1 MVVEQK
7 LYTTEAFLEFAQLPE
22 NAEKRLELIDGMI
35 YEMPPSSRRNTV
47 TAMRVGRFVGN
58 FVDERGLGYV
68 TGADGGFE
76 LRPGTVR
83 QPDVAFIAQERVSN
97 LEGVT
102 FSGAPDLV
110 IEVISPSE
118 SSRDVLDKV
127 RLYLETGA
135 RIVWTMYPDVQI
147 VDAYQLNENGSLVV
161 DTFGV
166 DDVLNGDPVL
176 PGFKLAVKDI
186 FPPDLGL

>member
-1 MVVEQK
+1 MVVVKQK
-7 LYTTEAFLEFAQLPE
+7 LYTNEEFLAFAQLPE
-22 NAEKRLELIDGMI
+22 NAEKRLELIDGVV
-35 YEMPPSSRRNTV
+35 YEMPPSSRKNTV
-47 TAMRVGRFVGN
+47 TAVRVSAFIFR
-58 FVDERGLGYV
+58 FVDENKLGYV
-68 TGADGGFE
+68 TGADGGFD

-83 QPDVAFIAQERVSN
+83 QPDVAFIAKERVSS

-110 IEVISPSE
+110 VEVISPSE

-135 RIVWTMYPDVQI
+135 HIVWAMYPEVQI
-147 VDAYQLNENGSLVV
+147 VDAYRLNENGSLIV
-161 DTFGV
+161 DTFGI
-166 DDVLNGDPVL
+166 DDVLDGGSVL

-186 FPPDLGL
+186 SPPE

>member
-1 MVVEQK
+1 MVVKQK
-7 LYTTEAFLEFAQLPE
+7 LYTNEEFLEVAQLPE
-22 NAEKRLELIDGMI
+22 NAEKRLELIDGVI
-35 YEMPPSSRRNTV
+35 YEMPPSNKRNTI
-47 TAMRVGRFVGN
+47 TAMRVGRFVGS
-58 FVDERGLGYV
+58 FVDARGLGYV

-83 QPDVAFIAQERVSN
+83 QPDVAFIAKERVSN

-135 RIVWTMYPDVQI
+135 QIVWTMYPEVQV
-147 VDAYQLNENGSLVV
+147 VDAYRLNENGSLVI
-161 DTFGV
+161 DTFGIN
-166 DDVLNGDPVL
+166 DVLDGGTVL
-176 PGFKLAVKDI
+176 PGFRLAVKDV
-186 FPPDLGL
+186 FPNE